1 MEGRILRFFSNM
13 DTFHNKDVDAQVF
26 DSLKNLKETQMKIQ
40 KDLNQKQDQKQRGM
54 LGELVEG
61 GEGFSKATI
70 NSVHWGAILKNGC
83 T

>member
-1 MEGRILRFFSNM
+1 M

-26 DSLKNLKETQMKIQ
+26 DKLKNLKEARMKIQ
-40 KDLNQKQDQKQRGM
+40 KDLNQTEKQRGI
-54 LGELVEG
+54 LGRLVEG